1 MRGGHHGHPRCHVPV
16 SSPSR
21 CVGSAVVGSDPV
33 PVPGTANPQP
43 RNRSVKQGNRVTETG
58 VHRGRTGPP
67 HMARPC
73 MTQPVRILLSSTDM
87 LDPKRCHIH
96 PHARREG
103 VPEHRPVYPTSH
115 PTDSPTTH
123 HTHVIWSH
131 PHRRTRLQPART
143 GKEDGNPPKR
153 YNNTNGGW
161 CPPPSLS

>member
-1 MRGGHHGHPRCHVPV
+1 
-16 SSPSR
+16 
-21 CVGSAVVGSDPV
+21 
-33 PVPGTANPQP
+33 
-43 RNRSVKQGNRVTETG
+43 
-58 VHRGRTGPP
+58 
-67 HMARPC
+67 MARPC

-115 PTDSPTTH
+115 PTDFPTTH

-143 GKEDGNPPKR
+143 GKKKRRKPAKAIQQYERGLVPTSFFVIVLACKWKTICRRDGAHSSSPR
-153 YNNTNGGW
+153 
-161 CPPPSLS
+161 SRL